1 MAESLQKKTLSGVIW
16 SFTENFMLQI
26 IQFVIGVFMARILT
40 PGDYG
45 MVGMLSIF
53 MAVSQSLINS
63 GFSNA
68 LTRKIDR
75 TEVDF
80 STVFYFNIVVGV
92 VLYLIIFF
100 SAPLIA
106 DFYHTPLL
114 SDLTKVVAL
123 PLIFNSLCIVQQ
135 ARLTIKMDFKTQ
147 AKISVTSSI
156 ITGVSGLIM
165 AYSGFGVWTLAYSA
179 VIGAVVRCILM
190 WVLTHWRPLW
200 SYSWQSFR
208 ELFSYGSKLLVSGLI
223 DTVYSNIYPII
234 IGRLF
239 SAKELGYYSRANGY
253 AALPS
258 TTVTGLLS
266 RVTFPLLCEIQ
277 NDDERLSRIYRQL
290 LRLSAFVVF
299 PIMLGFAAL
308 AHPVIIT
315 MITAKWE
322 PCVIYL
328 QILCLALMW
337 YPIHALNLNLLQV
350 KGRSDLFLRL
360 EIIKKVIG
368 LSIIFI
374 TFPFGVL
381 AMCIGSVCS
390 SLLCLVINT
399 YYTGKLIQV
408 GFLMQMRDLL
418 PTILYALSMALLV
431 YGVSTLVDAYWL
443 KIALG
448 LLTGLIYYPVIAYI
462 THSSELSYLL
472 SMIKKKNK

>member
-165 AYSGFGVWTLAYSA
+165 AYSGLGVWTLAYSA
-179 VIGAVVRCILM
+179 VIGAVVRCVLM

-200 SYSWQSFR
+200 TYSWKSFR
-208 ELFSYGSKLLVSGLI
+208 ELFSYGSKLLASGLI
-223 DTVYSNIYPII
+223 DTIYTNIYPII

-258 TTVTGLLS
+258 TTLYGMVS

-277 NDDERLSRIYRQL
+277 TDQNRLRDVYRKL
-290 LRLSAFVVF
+290 LKLFAFVIF
-299 PIMLGFAAL
+299 PVMLGFIVL
-308 AHPVIIT
+308 ARPIIIFT
-315 MITAKWE
+315 ITDRWE
-322 PCVIYL
+322 ACIVYL
-328 QILCLALMW
+328 QILCLVYLF
-337 YPIHALNLNLLQV
+337 YPIHAINLALLQV
-350 KGRSDLFLRL
+350 IGRSDLFLRL
-360 EIIKKVIG
+360 EIIKKVVG

-374 TFPFGVL
+374 TFPFGIL

>member
-16 SFTENFMLQI
+16 GFTENFMLQI
-26 IQFVIGVFMARILT
+26 IQFFIGIFMARMLT

-63 GFSNA
+63 GFNNA

-80 STVFYFNIVVGV
+80 STVFYFNIVVGIL
-92 VLYLIIFF
+92 LYFIIFF
-100 SAPLIA
+100 AAPYIA
-106 DFYHTPLL
+106 AFYHTPLL
-114 SDLTKVVAL
+114 SDLTKIVAL

-156 ITGVSGLIM
+156 ITGVSGLVM

-179 VIGAVVRCILM
+179 VIGAVVRCVLM
-190 WVLTHWRPLW
+190 WILTHWYPLW
-200 SYSWQSFR
+200 TYSWQSFR

-223 DTVYSNIYPII
+223 DTIYNNIYPII

-239 SAKELGYYSRANGY
+239 SAKELGYYSRGY
-253 AALPS
+253 SYATLPS

-277 NDDERLSRIYRQL
+277 NDDECLSRIYRKL

-308 AHPVIIT
+308 AHPVIVT
-315 MITAKWE
+315 MITEKWE
-322 PCVIYL
+322 PCVPYL
-328 QILCLALMW
+328 QVLCLALMW

-360 EIIKKVIG
+360 EFIKKIIG
-368 LSIIFI
+368 LSVIFI
-374 TFPFGVL
+374 TYPFGVF

-399 YYTGKLIQV
+399 YYTGKLIHV
-408 GFLMQMRDLL
+408 GFLVQIRDLL
-418 PTILYALSMALLV
+418 PTILYALSMAILAYGASALV
-431 YGVSTLVDAYWL
+431 ETYWL
-443 KIALG
+443 KIIVG
-448 LLTGLIYYPVIAYI
+448 VITGIIYYPLVAYI
-462 THSSELSYLL
+462 THSSELSYLISL
-472 SMIKKKNK
+472 VKKRK